1 MTMLK
6 NLPEEVLNLWNN
18 WEIRGMVLLSLLL
31 QTILIVFGPWRKT
44 NARSWIRILVWSAYL
59 SADVVATVALG
70 NLARSQGDSSGDVS
84 EKANNS
90 IQAFWAPFLLL
101 HLGGPDTITAYS
113 IEDNELWSR
122 HLLGLVVQVGVAFYV
137 FSRSWGSGIL
147 SFIAIP
153 MFVVGIAK
161 YVERTWVLRS
171 SCSKSL
177 KNSSLSDFWDSY
189 NRTGM
194 AKTPPQDH
202 HRDYLLQAYVFSYI
216 SKFMMQDLVPGILSL
231 IISRELFSEN
241 KADGAFKVVEAE
253 LGLIY
258 DMLYTKAPLIYS
270 RAGIILRCIS
280 SLLSVTA
287 FITFQVKIDKHD
299 YSTTDIAITY
309 LLFAAAVFL
318 EFYAFL
324 CLVLSDWT
332 MIWLIGKGGNA
343 LTSAI
348 YSQLRKLTGSKRWS
362 RSISQYNLIS
372 SSIKSEPPKCLKLL
386 GIDEMKR
393 QMHVN
398 WKDLN
403 VGLQGLIFEH
413 LREESRKMKEDLNVF
428 DKNVR
433 SKIIGQ
439 RGDGV
444 LEREG
449 LLQAYKWCTTEV
461 EFSRS
466 IRAWHLATDICY
478 RVDKDGSNV
487 SKEDEAS
494 RCLSEYMMY
503 LLVIRPNMLSK
514 GFGDDEEYQ
523 ETLQELQILQ
533 ILRGTNDDKENQRV
547 LRDWHNSESLGYDDE
562 EFQRRWKL
570 EKSVLIGVHR
580 LVRQLRSLEPE
591 KRWRMISEVWV
602 EMVAYAAAH
611 CPWKEHTQQLRR
623 GGELLTHVSLLVL
636 HLGLSAQYE
645 YKESDI
651 PFQYPVRVEVNGR
664 TVQTENEGNVTLR
677 RVDQEYRKAKDK
689 YLKGIAAMSGSNPDK
704 EEEEY
709 SKARDK
715 YVEGIA
721 AMSGSSPHE
730 RLKELE
736 KIVEDTKRDL
746 EFKKREHEREE
757 QVLKVLE
764 REERVLERMLELE
777 EQEVEQ
783 LRSYLTTSTPH
794 QGIDS
799 LPRSLPAQTH
809 GQGTGQPPSNNEI
822 NLSME

>member
-6 NLPEEVLNLWNN
+6 KLPEEVLDLWNN
-18 WEIRGMVLLSLLL
+18 WEVRGMVLLSLLL
-31 QTILIVFGPWRKT
+31 QTILIIFGSWRKT
-44 NARSWIRILVWSAYL
+44 SGISWIRILVWSAYL
-59 SADVVATVALG
+59 SADMVATVALG
-70 NLARSQGDSSGDVS
+70 NLARSQGDSSGDSS

-113 IEDNELWSR
+113 IEDNELWLR
-122 HLLGLVVQVGVAFYV
+122 HLLGLVFQVGVALYV

-161 YVERTWVLRS
+161 YAERTWVLWS

-177 KNSSLSDFWDSY
+177 KKSSLSDFWESD
-189 NRTGM
+189 NRSRIST
-194 AKTPPQDH
+194 TPPQDH
-202 HRDYLLQAYVFSYI
+202 YLLQANGFSYI
-216 SKFMMQDLVPGILSL
+216 SKFMMQDLVPGIREL
-231 IISRELFSEN
+231 IRSRELIS
-241 KADGAFKVVEAE
+241 KYSADGAFKVVEAE

-258 DMLYTKAPLIYS
+258 DILYTKAPLIYS
-270 RAGIILRCIS
+270 RAGIILRCIN
-280 SLLSVTA
+280 SLLTFTA
-287 FITFQVKIDKHD
+287 FITFQFKIDKHA

-362 RSISQYNLIS
+362 RSISQYNLKS
-372 SSIKSEPPKCLKLL
+372 SSFESEPYRCLKLL
-386 GIDEMKR
+386 GIDEMMR

-398 WKDLN
+398 RKYLN
-403 VGLQGLIFEH
+403 EELQGLIFGR
-413 LREESRKMKEDLNVF
+413 LREKARKIKEDLNVC

-449 LLQAYKWCTTEV
+449 LLKEYKWCTTEV

-466 IRAWHLATDICY
+466 ILVWHLATDICY
-478 RVDKDGSNV
+478 RADKDGSNV

-503 LLVIRPNMLSK
+503 LLVMRPNMLSK
-514 GFGDDEEYQ
+514 GFGDEGYQ
-523 ETLQELQILQ
+523 ETL
-533 ILRGTNDDKENQRV
+533 RGLWDLKYPDPFEEAYQRA
-547 LRDWHNSESLGYDDE
+547 LHNGKSRRYDDG
-562 EFQRRWKL
+562 EFKRRWKT
-570 EKSVLIGVHR
+570 EKSVLIGVDV
-580 LVRQLRSLEPE
+580 LARQLLSLGPDE
-591 KRWRMISEVWV
+591 KRWRIINEVWV

-623 GGELLTHVSLLVL
+623 GGELLTHVSLLML

-645 YKESDI
+645 FIEFDS
-651 PFQYPVRVEVNGR
+651 F
-664 TVQTENEGNVTLR
+664 
-677 RVDQEYRKAKDK
+677 
-689 YLKGIAAMSGSNPDK
+689 SF
-704 EEEEY
+704 EEEE
-709 SKARDK
+709 
-715 YVEGIA
+715 
-721 AMSGSSPHE
+721 
-730 RLKELE
+730 LKKLE
-736 KIVEDTKRDL
+736 KIVADKDQEL
-746 EFKKREHEREE
+746 EHQQR
-757 QVLKVLE
+757 VLADKD
-764 REERVLERMLELE
+764 RVLEHQQREL
-777 EQEVEQ
+777 EQ
-783 LRSYLTTSTPH
+783 LRSFLTASAPQ

-799 LPRSLPAQTH
+799 LPRSLPAQTDD
-809 GQGTGQPPSNNEI
+809 QGI
-822 NLSME
+822 H